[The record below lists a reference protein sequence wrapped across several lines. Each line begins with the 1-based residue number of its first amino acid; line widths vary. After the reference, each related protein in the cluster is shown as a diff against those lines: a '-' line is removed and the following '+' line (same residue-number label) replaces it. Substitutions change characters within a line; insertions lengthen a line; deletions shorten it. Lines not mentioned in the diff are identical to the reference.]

1 MVLETR
7 SVSVTGPKSTGGC
20 LDECGPEACIEGE
33 PQQVW
38 HYVGP
43 GQGQYDK
50 VERYT
55 PVVGGSWKI
64 EQVNTGGIKWG
75 SCAGWFCSF
84 AAIVGIIAAVVIYR
98 GVLVSAVSHDIEVVS
113 HGVGQSPLSLFN
125 CSRGS
130 WTTSLKAQ
138 LDQASQV
145 YRTSLWKQSDTN
157 FDGILAADELSSSSS
172 KLPSCFAQQIYQ
184 WDQDGNGLTQE
195 EIEAGLQVED
205 VMDAEAEKMFA
216 YADLDCD
223 GALSLSELDRL
234 RSEAQ
239 LPKYT
244 TDLLGSA
251 DVDADN
257 KLSKLEFV
265 AAMRKS
271 GVATA
276 QGALLGEVW
285 NETKRQWCCNYQAI
299 GCGTYVYDIEESADC
314 SHGVFELWSATKRA
328 KCCELEGRG
337 CLKRPVGIYDCY
349 AKRPEE
355 WTFKQR
361 DFCCSS
367 TGRGCHR
374 SFESYNCMEGLAS
387 WKEDWSLHKKLWCC
401 DTEKVG
407 CATEQFHC
415 ETARSTWSATQK
427 SYCCQAHHLGCE
439 EAEKAKK
446 AVVAPTKAEEPLYD
460 CRTGWP
466 HHWKSWPDKKQDFCC
481 SNYARGCKDKGG
493 LHAETLQRSTVP
505 VLVPGTPHLSLPT
518 LTEPFDCEAD
528 QVNWHSWKS
537 SKKSWC
543 CQNKDVACAEQGNF
557 DCDAGAVKSWK
568 SQKKDYCCLYQK
580 KGCEF

>member
-1 MVLETR
+1 M
-7 SVSVTGPKSTGGC
+7 TGPKSTGGC

-84 AAIVGIIAAVVIYR
+84 AAIVGIIVAVVIYR

-374 SFESYNCMEGLAS
+374 LSLFSASSVFSLVEFPHFIAGSGSAASHKVVLRLRMGASSCHSVPGSREHGDCRSDTVLACSQQCSKDSTRDVKGFHEVRGTSWQPSQSKKQLQQAQRVVDQTIQLLGLGLPVQLGQAEVPRKLIVSQDAKTLELSENGDGTGREQPRFRIPMSQVVDISFGA
-387 WKEDWSLHKKLWCC
+387 
-401 DTEKVG
+401 
-407 CATEQFHC
+407 
-415 ETARSTWSATQK
+415 K
-427 SYCCQAHHLGCE
+427 SNFLVLRFS
-439 EAEKAKK
+439 EALCR
-446 AVVAPTKAEEPLYD
+446 EPLELGFID
-460 CRTGWP
+460 EEQRLQVALTLKVLRART
-466 HHWKSWPDKKQDFCC
+466 Q
-481 SNYARGCKDKGG
+481 
-493 LHAETLQRSTVP
+493 
-505 VLVPGTPHLSLPT
+505 
-518 LTEPFDCEAD
+518 
-528 QVNWHSWKS
+528 
-537 SKKSWC
+537 
-543 CQNKDVACAEQGNF
+543 
-557 DCDAGAVKSWK
+557 
-568 SQKKDYCCLYQK
+568 
-580 KGCEF
+580 